1 MKSPAPRSSGGFAGG
16 RPPEISGPDTQR
28 GNGPQAE
35 SSPAVPTAAE
45 LFGDEALG
53 RLRYSRELAEVVEG
67 LRACEAQIAGQAKSV
82 ARPGLLCAYAGLIA
96 GDLSKVGLALPDA
109 THDNAAGIFQA
120 VTSFPFSTRTAGARR
135 KAREVAR
142 FVMLSDN
149 GDLHVP
155 ARVEDLHGLWEQAMC
170 GEPRWSA
177 DYPSSAFRTG
187 GVTVRGA
194 WPERTLLHRCMDPCE
209 MPAWLERLIG
219 MLADE
224 GLAPE
229 LRAACGLGLHD
240 WIHPFVDGNGHTG
253 RLLMLSVLDGLYSQ
267 PTLVCLAHELVANRS
282 TTMRQFAR
290 LRNRE
295 ADAAG
300 FCLGLL
306 GQLRDAQKRAP
317 DILEAL

>member
-1 MKSPAPRSSGGFAGG
+1 MKSPAPRSSGGFAGR

-28 GNGPQAE
+28 GNGPPAD

-45 LFGDEALG
+45 LFGDKALEQ
-53 RLRYSRELAEVVEG
+53 LRCSRELAEVVEE
-67 LRACEAQIAGQAKSV
+67 LRACEARIAGR
-82 ARPGLLCAYAGLIA
+82 ARSMTPDGLLCAYAGIIA
-96 GDLSKVGLALPDA
+96 GDLSKAGLTLPDA
-109 THDNAAGIFQA
+109 AYSSAAGLFEA
-120 VTSFPFSTRTAGARR
+120 VTSLPFSTRTAGARR
-135 KAREVAR
+135 KVREAAR
-142 FVMLSDN
+142 FVMLTGN
-149 GDLHVP
+149 GNLHVP

-170 GEPRWSA
+170 GEPHWSA

-194 WPERTLLHRCMDPCE
+194 WPERALLHRCMEPCE
-209 MPAWLERLIG
+209 MPAWLERLIR

-306 GQLRDAQKRAP
+306 GQLRDAQEHAMS
-317 DILEAL
+317 ILGAL